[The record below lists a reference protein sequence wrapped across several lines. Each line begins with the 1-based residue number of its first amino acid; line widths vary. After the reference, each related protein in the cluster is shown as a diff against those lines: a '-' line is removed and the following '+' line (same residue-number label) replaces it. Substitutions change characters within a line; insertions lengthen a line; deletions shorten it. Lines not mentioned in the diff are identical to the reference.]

1 MYMELETFYY
11 KKDTGWLVND
21 FPKLDSEQ
29 TLVLVFSAP
38 EFIHDPQLFYEL
50 RAAYPQSVMI
60 GCSTGGEIY
69 GSSIFD
75 ASVVVSV
82 IQFKNTKIRL
92 ASTKI
97 DKYDGSFEAGT
108 RVAQELAD
116 SNLRG
121 LFVLSDGIQVNG
133 SELVKG
139 LNSVL
144 PEEVVVTGGLAGDGA
159 RFKST
164 WVLINDKPSVGHIVG
179 VGFYGKKIVIG
190 HGSQGGWEAF
200 GPDRLITKSRHNI
213 LYELD
218 GKPALELYK
227 KYLGDRAKEL
237 PSSGLLFPMAIR
249 KNNHES
255 KEIVRT
261 ILGVDEKEQSLT
273 FAGDMPMGYMAR
285 LMRANFDH
293 LINGANDAATKAAVM
308 QEKTTALLA
317 IAISCI
323 GRRLL
328 LGEYTEEETEAT
340 LDQLPRGCQQVG
352 FYSYGEISPFTTG
365 YCDLHNQTMTI
376 TTFYELS

>member
-1 MYMELETFYY
+1 MELETFYY

-38 EFIHDPQLFYEL
+38 EFIHDPHLFCEL
-50 RAAYPQSVMI
+50 QEAYPQSVMI

-69 GSSIFD
+69 GPSIFD
-75 ASVVVSV
+75 ASIVVSV
-82 IQFKNTKIRL
+82 IQFKSTKIRL

-97 DKYDGSFEAGT
+97 DEYEGSFEAGVQ
-108 RVAQELAD
+108 VARELAD
-116 SNLRG
+116 MNLRG

-164 WVLINDKPSVGHIVG
+164 WVLIHGKCYVGHIAG

-200 GPDRLITKSRHNI
+200 GPDRLITKSHHNI

-227 KYLGDRAKEL
+227 KYLGDRAGEL
-237 PSSGLLFPMAIR
+237 PSSGLLFPIAIR

-261 ILGVDEKEQSLT
+261 ILGVDEKEQSLI
-273 FAGDMPMGYMAR
+273 FAGDMPTGYMAR

-293 LINGANDAATKAAVM
+293 LINGANDAAIKAAVK
-308 QEKTTALLA
+308 QEKTKVVLA

-328 LGEYTEEETEAT
+328 LGEYTEEETEAA
-340 LDQLPRGCQQVG
+340 LDQLPRDCQQVG
-352 FYSYGEISPFTTG
+352 FYSYGEISPYATG

-376 TTFYELS
+376 TTFSELM